1 MVGFTGTAPNTGG
14 VVTGNLTFAPAR
26 AVPEAATWAMML
38 LGFAGMGLALRRR
51 SNLVLAQL
59 A

>member
-1 MVGFTGTAPNTGG
+1 VSQ
-14 VVTGNLTFAPAR
+14 

-38 LGFAGMGLALRRR
+38 LGFGGMGLVIRRR
-51 SNLVLAQL
+51 RKPVLAQL